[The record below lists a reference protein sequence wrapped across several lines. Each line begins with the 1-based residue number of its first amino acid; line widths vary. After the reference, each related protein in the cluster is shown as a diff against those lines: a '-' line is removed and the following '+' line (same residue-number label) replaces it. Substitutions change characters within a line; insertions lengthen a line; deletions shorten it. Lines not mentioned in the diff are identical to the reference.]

1 MLNLPI
7 ALNDSRIKKL
17 YLITFAISCCYLLL
31 HFNSSIDGFAP
42 LQVGAIDETVD
53 RGVLLDAYRNTV
65 PTFYVLGSELAMV
78 LNENCRFL
86 LYSPVQLI
94 PYAVLFFVLM
104 LKISN
109 SYFLASLVSI
119 AELMTGFT
127 GTQRIFFWPHGVGN
141 ILYFALL
148 ILFLLTFYNKDKSG
162 WQYHLM
168 TVLVGISLVFTS
180 YDVIFTYLLFLS
192 SYIVYTMLFNNPAY
206 LNRYKPDYRQSQSIK
221 LFTLLIIIEMG
232 LTEFVYDNFIYA
244 LKSPESFTMS
254 VLDKF
259 LLAYFSTNIK
269 DNIIRDMYIQYPGS
283 INFYGYIKYFILLAF
298 LVLFFISFIYNT
310 NVRYKRETAFVI
322 SILSSM
328 LIWAAIRLLIGHVEI
343 GFFYYPAIFSIA
355 WLYRNGGSFKR
366 WATIGVVILLILN
379 PIYHILIYN
388 SNLSNKD
395 IDKFDYINMPLS
407 WCKEETNGAQTKSD
421 ELTKNFYLLEYRSN
435 NFQTFDENDVAFLL
449 NRREHSPNDLFV
461 INRDL
466 NILNIGNWIQI
477 KPWRISDDILNG
489 NKKINKVLSTDKIF
503 IYMKR

>member
-1 MLNLPI
+1 M
-7 ALNDSRIKKL
+7 
-17 YLITFAISCCYLLL
+17 LL

-53 RGVLLDAYRNTV
+53 RGVLLDAYRNIV

-168 TVLVGISLVFTS
+168 TVLIGISLVFTS

-298 LVLFFISFIYNT
+298 LVLFLISFIYNT

-366 WATIGVVILLILN
+366 WATIGV
-379 PIYHILIYN
+379 
-388 SNLSNKD
+388 
-395 IDKFDYINMPLS
+395 
-407 WCKEETNGAQTKSD
+407 
-421 ELTKNFYLLEYRSN
+421 
-435 NFQTFDENDVAFLL
+435 
-449 NRREHSPNDLFV
+449 
-461 INRDL
+461 
-466 NILNIGNWIQI
+466 
-477 KPWRISDDILNG
+477 
-489 NKKINKVLSTDKIF
+489 
-503 IYMKR
+503 

>member
-1 MLNLPI
+1 
-7 ALNDSRIKKL
+7 
-17 YLITFAISCCYLLL
+17 
-31 HFNSSIDGFAP
+31 
-42 LQVGAIDETVD
+42 
-53 RGVLLDAYRNTV
+53 
-65 PTFYVLGSELAMV
+65 
-78 LNENCRFL
+78 
-86 LYSPVQLI
+86 
-94 PYAVLFFVLM
+94 
-104 LKISN
+104 
-109 SYFLASLVSI
+109 
-119 AELMTGFT
+119 
-127 GTQRIFFWPHGVGN
+127 
-141 ILYFALL
+141 
-148 ILFLLTFYNKDKSG
+148 
-162 WQYHLM
+162 
-168 TVLVGISLVFTS
+168 
-180 YDVIFTYLLFLS
+180 
-192 SYIVYTMLFNNPAY
+192 MLFNNPAY

-298 LVLFFISFIYNT
+298 LVLFLISFIYNT

-379 PIYHILIYN
+379 PIYHTLIYN

>member
-1 MLNLPI
+1 MKI
-7 ALNDSRIKKL
+7 AAFYYIPQ
-17 YLITFAISCCYLLL
+17 F
-31 HFNSSIDGFAP
+31 SSYP
-42 LQVGAIDETVD
+42 MQ
-53 RGVLLDAYRNTV
+53 
-65 PTFYVLGSELAMV
+65 
-78 LNENCRFL
+78 C
-86 LYSPVQLI
+86 
-94 PYAVLFFVLM
+94 FFVLM

-168 TVLVGISLVFTS
+168 TVLIGISLVFTS

-298 LVLFFISFIYNT
+298 LVLFLISFIYNT

-343 GFFYYPAIFSIA
+343 GF
-355 WLYRNGGSFKR
+355 
-366 WATIGVVILLILN
+366 LL
-379 PIYHILIYN
+379 PSHI
-388 SNLSNKD
+388 
-395 IDKFDYINMPLS
+395 
-407 WCKEETNGAQTKSD
+407 Q
-421 ELTKNFYLLEYRSN
+421 
-435 NFQTFDENDVAFLL
+435 
-449 NRREHSPNDLFV
+449 HSLAV
-461 INRDL
+461 
-466 NILNIGNWIQI
+466 
-477 KPWRISDDILNG
+477 
-489 NKKINKVLSTDKIF
+489 
-503 IYMKR
+503 

>member
-168 TVLVGISLVFTS
+168 TVLIGISLVFTS

-232 LTEFVYDNFIYA
+232 SQN
-244 LKSPESFTMS
+244 S
-254 VLDKF
+254 
-259 LLAYFSTNIK
+259 ST
-269 DNIIRDMYIQYPGS
+269 II
-283 INFYGYIKYFILLAF
+283 
-298 LVLFFISFIYNT
+298 LF
-310 NVRYKRETAFVI
+310 
-322 SILSSM
+322 M
-328 LIWAAIRLLIGHVEI
+328 L
-343 GFFYYPAIFSIA
+343 
-355 WLYRNGGSFKR
+355 
-366 WATIGVVILLILN
+366 
-379 PIYHILIYN
+379 
-388 SNLSNKD
+388 
-395 IDKFDYINMPLS
+395 
-407 WCKEETNGAQTKSD
+407 
-421 ELTKNFYLLEYRSN
+421 
-435 NFQTFDENDVAFLL
+435 
-449 NRREHSPNDLFV
+449 
-461 INRDL
+461 
-466 NILNIGNWIQI
+466 
-477 KPWRISDDILNG
+477 
-489 NKKINKVLSTDKIF
+489 
-503 IYMKR
+503 